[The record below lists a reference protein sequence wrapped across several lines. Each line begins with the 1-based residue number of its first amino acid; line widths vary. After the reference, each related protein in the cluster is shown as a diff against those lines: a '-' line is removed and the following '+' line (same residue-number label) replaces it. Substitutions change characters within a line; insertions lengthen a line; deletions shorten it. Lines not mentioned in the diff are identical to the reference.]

1 MPTKKLFWTNP
12 YLTQTQA
19 IVTTVCQD
27 KITLDKTV
35 AYAMSGGQ
43 DSDSGAI
50 NGYEILAA
58 EIRGY
63 EIVYTITSEHNL
75 SVGDDVLVKID
86 WEKRYRLMRLHFA
99 AELVLELV
107 YQNYEKPNKIGA
119 NITKDK
125 ARVDFE
131 WQGNISD
138 IFPVLQEKLTE
149 LVQGDFE
156 IVSSFVDEG
165 AQIRYWEIKGF
176 AKVLCGGTHLKRTG
190 EIGELQLKRK
200 NIGGG
205 KERIEITL
213 A

>member
-1 MPTKKLFWTNP
+1 MSTKKLFWTDP
-12 YLTQTQA
+12 YMTQTQA
-19 IVTTVCQD
+19 TVTAVCQN

-43 DSDSGAI
+43 DSDSGTI
-50 NGYEILAA
+50 GGYEILTA
-58 EIRGY
+58 ENQSY
-63 EIVYTITSEHNL
+63 EIIYTISPEHDL
-75 SVGDDVLVKID
+75 SVGDDVLVKIN

-107 YQNYEKPNKIGA
+107 YQNYDHPNKIGA

-138 IFPVLQEKLTE
+138 IFPFLQEKLAE
-149 LVQGDFE
+149 LIQGNCD
-156 IVSSFVDEG
+156 IVSDFVDEET
-165 AQIRYWEIKGF
+165 QIRFWEIKGF

-213 A
+213 V